1 MNKNIN
7 DKDSMIEKLR
17 QETISLAVNQVK
29 GGSCQRE
36 LFEKFNEY
44 YAAQRTPGVTISQ
57 ESEKGYREIVAKK
70 IAIDCIPY
78 LSKEELAVLDNELEK
93 IASYKGL
100 YETKNRVTY
109 YEEGYDEEIGAH
121 YDYKEVTHIDFTEE
135 HDAAINQKVGMLREL
150 LKSGDFTLTDAAHP
164 YEKILDFEVGHYFD
178 GSYSMQPILDKSGRQ
193 AAKEYDYEALNQEL
207 NRRLSSLK
215 PKNLTV
221 DFLGDHSMKSIVVN
235 VSTEEKN
242 SEATK
247 VTGIIV
253 KGLTTSTDHHFK
265 LNGSEIIDASID
277 WGGGERDR
285 GAAEYLIGHDLHF
298 ELGKDLANKILNMK
312 DSGVIPYPYASSEGA
327 LVNDFYTELAFSI
340 VEDGKKAIIDRTT
353 SPSARLFNDKQV
365 EILLRPDS
373 RLSTEERIALF
384 EDIWKSVD
392 GKLAEARIPDAWKE
406 SAHDELMDL
415 AKNGEAQHY
424 GHGLRL

>member
-1 MNKNIN
+1 MNENIN
-7 DKDSMIEKLR
+7 KDSMIEKLR
-17 QETISLAVNQVK
+17 QETISLAVNHIK
-29 GGSCQRE
+29 GAGSQRE

-44 YAAQRTPGVTISQ
+44 YASQRTPGVTVSQ
-57 ESEKGYREIVAKK
+57 ESEKGYREILAKK

-78 LSKEELAVLDNELEK
+78 LTKEELAELDRELEK
-93 IASYKGL
+93 IASYKGQ

-109 YEEGYDEEIGAH
+109 YEEGYDEEIGAN
-121 YDYKEVTHIDFTEE
+121 YDYQEVTHIDFTEE
-135 HDAAINQKVGMLREL
+135 HDAAIKQKVGILREL
-150 LKSGDFTLTDAAHP
+150 LKSGEFTLTDAAHP
-164 YEKILDFEVGHYFD
+164 YEKIVDFEVGHYFD
-178 GSYSMQPILDKSGRQ
+178 GSYSLQPIFDKSGRQ
-193 AAKEYDYEALNQEL
+193 AAKEYDYEGLNQEL
-207 NRRLSSLK
+207 NRRLSSVK
-215 PKNLTV
+215 PKNLTIG
-221 DFLGDHSMKSIVVN
+221 FLGDHSMKSIVVN

-298 ELGKDLANKILNMK
+298 ELGKDLADKILNMK

-327 LVNDFYTELAFSI
+327 LVNDFYTELSFSI

-353 SPSARLFNDKQV
+353 SPSARLFDEKQV
-365 EILLRPDS
+365 ETLLRPDS
-373 RLSTEERIALF
+373 RLSTEERTALF
-384 EDIWKSVD
+384 EDMWKSVD
-392 GKLAEARIPDAWKE
+392 EKLAAARIPDAWKE

-415 AKNGEAQHY
+415 AKNGESQHY
-424 GHGLRL
+424 GSGLRR

>member
-1 MNKNIN
+1 MKENIN
-7 DKDSMIEKLR
+7 DKDSMIKKLR
-17 QETISLAVNQVK
+17 QETVSLAVMYIK
-29 GGSCQRE
+29 GADCQEE
-36 LFEKFNEY
+36 LNAKFNDY
-44 YAAQRTPGVTISQ
+44 YAAQRTPGVTVRK
-57 ESEKGYREIVAKK
+57 EFEKGNRETLAKQV
-70 IAIDCIPY
+70 AIDCIPH
-78 LSKEELAVLDNELEK
+78 LSKEELAELDKELEK
-93 IASYKGL
+93 IASYKGP

-109 YEEGYDEEIGAH
+109 YEEGYDEEIGAN

-135 HDAAINQKVGMLREL
+135 HDAAIKQKVGMIREL
-150 LKSGDFTLTDAAHP
+150 LKSGDFILTDVSHP
-164 YEKILDFEVGHYFD
+164 YEKVVDYEFGHYID
-178 GSYSMQPILDKSGRQ
+178 GNYSLQPILDKSGKQ
-193 AAKEYDYEALNQEL
+193 AAKEYDYEGLNQEL
-207 NRRLSSLK
+207 NRRLSSVK
-215 PKNLTV
+215 PKNLTIG
-221 DFLGDHSMKSIVVN
+221 FLGDHSMKSIEVH

-298 ELGKDLANKILNMK
+298 ELGKDLADKILNMK

-327 LVNDFYTELAFSI
+327 LVNDFYTELSFSI

-353 SPSARLFNDKQV
+353 SPSARLFDEKQV
-365 EILLRPDS
+365 ETLLRPDS
-373 RLSTEERIALF
+373 RLSTEERTALF
-384 EDIWKSVD
+384 EDMWKSVD
-392 GKLAEARIPDAWKE
+392 EKLAAARIPDAWKE

-415 AKNGEAQHY
+415 AKNGESQHY
-424 GHGLRL
+424 GSGLRR